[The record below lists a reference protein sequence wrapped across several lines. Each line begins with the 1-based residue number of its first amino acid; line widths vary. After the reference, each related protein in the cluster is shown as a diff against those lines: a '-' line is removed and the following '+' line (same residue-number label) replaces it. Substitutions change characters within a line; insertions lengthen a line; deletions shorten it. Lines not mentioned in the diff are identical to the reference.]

1 MDDGT
6 VKTAV
11 PSRVR
16 AAGVNIFFGYAGTV
30 ITALLSF
37 ILRKIFILY
46 LDKTLLGVNGLYTGI
61 LSMLSMAE
69 LGIGTAFQFALYRP
83 AAEHDTETLKA
94 YMATYRRAYRWVA
107 AAVAGIGLALTP
119 FLPVIIK
126 NPAGHSVRDL
136 TLYYLIFLFN
146 TVSTY
151 FVSYKYALANAE
163 QRNYIQTNVITLTK
177 FATVL
182 LQIVVLVITKNF
194 YFFLFTDAAVQLAQK
209 FAVSIYLDRRYP
221 YLRERTVRPLKPEEA
236 KSVRDKT
243 GSLLL
248 HRIGDA
254 LRLQTDSLL
263 ISALI
268 EVGLVGM
275 VDNYLLVVGTIA
287 NFVNVIFNSL
297 ITGFGNLIATGK
309 KEKQRQMFGVYRFF
323 AAYAYGF
330 SFVGFFVLLTPLI
343 SLLFGTEWIL
353 PGAAVGLLL
362 VDYYFKGERIVLS
375 NYKTAAGVFEP
386 DRYLALLQGVV
397 NLVLSVAL
405 IKPCGL
411 AGIYIGTVVSGLI
424 ANVTK
429 PFIIYR
435 ACFDRQQMGAY
446 YLGDLKYLAVTGLTL
461 LPSMALSA
469 YLLPGAAQGSPVSVT
484 GFILTAAGITVIF
497 HLLFFL
503 FFGRTAECGYLLHLF
518 TDKVRARRGRK
529 K

>member
-1 MDDGT
+1 
-6 VKTAV
+6 
-11 PSRVR
+11 
-16 AAGVNIFFGYAGTV
+16 
-30 ITALLSF
+30 
-37 ILRKIFILY
+37 
-46 LDKTLLGVNGLYTGI
+46 
-61 LSMLSMAE
+61 
-69 LGIGTAFQFALYRP
+69 
-83 AAEHDTETLKA
+83 
-94 YMATYRRAYRWVA
+94 
-107 AAVAGIGLALTP
+107 
-119 FLPVIIK
+119 
-126 NPAGHSVRDL
+126 
-136 TLYYLIFLFN
+136 
-146 TVSTY
+146 
-151 FVSYKYALANAE
+151 
-163 QRNYIQTNVITLTK
+163 
-177 FATVL
+177 
-182 LQIVVLVITKNF
+182 
-194 YFFLFTDAAVQLAQK
+194 
-209 FAVSIYLDRRYP
+209 
-221 YLRERTVRPLKPEEA
+221 
-236 KSVRDKT
+236 
-243 GSLLL
+243 
-248 HRIGDA
+248 
-254 LRLQTDSLL
+254 
-263 ISALI
+263 
-268 EVGLVGM
+268 
-275 VDNYLLVVGTIA
+275 
-287 NFVNVIFNSL
+287 
-297 ITGFGNLIATGK
+297 
-309 KEKQRQMFGVYRFF
+309 MFGVYRFF

-497 HLLFFL
+497 HVLFFL